1 MFDFTVFLK
10 TEFRR
15 AGKPID
21 NSIEKHSTYY
31 NGNAYNSSETINSR
45 LLIDLIEVGGQGDL
59 ARFFIRIH
67 VPSKVDYWKKGKV
80 KKGISTKVCI
90 FQHVIVNINDN
101 VT

>member
-1 MFDFTVFLK
+1 MVFFK
-10 TEFRR
+10 TKFCR

-21 NSIEKHSTYY
+21 NSIEKHSTYH
-31 NGNAYNSSETINSR
+31 NSNAYNSSEAIINSR
-45 LLIDLIEVGGQGDL
+45 LINKINLIEVGGQGDL
-59 ARFFIRIH
+59 TWFFIRIH